1 MKNKA
6 EQIIQSISE
15 QLKTLSEVIQKD
27 SLKKTS
33 RKRRVENRITIV
45 DERDGNQYRFVK
57 IGNLYWCTE
66 NLRYLPEVSQDE
78 SEDEPRYYVYGYEG
92 DDVDE
97 AKNTNKYSQYGALY
111 NWPAAMEACPPGTR
125 LPTDEEWKELVSHYG
140 GDTVAGNI
148 LKTEEFNTLMGGYR
162 RTDNSFGFFGWN
174 AYFWSSS
181 ESSSTAAW
189 VRCLDYSDTGVYR
202 DAFNKGYGFS
212 VRCVINIK

>member
-1 MKNKA
+1 MKK
-6 EQIIQSISE
+6 
-15 QLKTLSEVIQKD
+15 LT
-27 SLKKTS
+27 
-33 RKRRVENRITIV
+33 VENRITIV

-148 LKTEEFNTLMGGYR
+148 LKTEEFNTLMGGFR
-162 RTDNSFGFFGWN
+162 NTAGSFYDLGSY

-181 ESSSTAAW
+181 ESSSAYAW
-189 VRCLDYSDTGVYR
+189 RRNLYSLETGVGR
-202 DAFNKGYGFS
+202 HADSKGSGFS
-212 VRCVINIK
+212 VRCVINI